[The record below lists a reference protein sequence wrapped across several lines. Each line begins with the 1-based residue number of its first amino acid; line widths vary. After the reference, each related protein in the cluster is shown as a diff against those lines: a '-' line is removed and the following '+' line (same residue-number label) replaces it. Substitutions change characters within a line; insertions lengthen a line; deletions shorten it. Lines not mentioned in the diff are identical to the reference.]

1 MKKSKRKSENT
12 SRQMKME
19 TLHSRTYGC
28 SKSNSKGM
36 FIVIQAFLKKQEKS
50 QVNNLIYHLKELA
63 KEEQT
68 RPKVSRS
75 KEIIK
80 IREEISKIETKKK
93 KKKKK

>member
-63 KEEQT
+63 NKELT
-68 RPKVSRS
+68 KSKVSRR
-75 KEIIK
+75 KEITK
-80 IREEISKIETKKK
+80 IRADINKTET
-93 KKKKK
+93 